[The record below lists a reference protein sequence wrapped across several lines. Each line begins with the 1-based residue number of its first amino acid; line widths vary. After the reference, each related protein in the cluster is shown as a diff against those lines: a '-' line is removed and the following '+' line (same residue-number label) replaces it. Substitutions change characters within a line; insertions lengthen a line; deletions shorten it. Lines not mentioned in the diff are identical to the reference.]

1 MALQI
6 TSSFRNDYEYIP
18 LSERAEKKPFMV
30 KLRRLDLELLAFTK
44 DSTFNVNQDQ
54 SYTLKINSQNLI
66 ALKNGL
72 IGWQNISD
80 DTGPVKFT
88 MDGNV
93 VNSTCLEYLPVEL
106 RTEIANVIL
115 AISNNP
121 SNAELILTGETVT
134 VDGE

>member
-1 MALQI
+1 MAI
-6 TSSFRNDYEYIP
+6 HVTSSFKNNYEYTP
-18 LSERAEKKPFMV
+18 VSERGEKDPFTV
-30 KLRRLDLELLAFTK
+30 RIKRLDLELLAFTK

-72 IGWQNISD
+72 IGWKNISD
-80 DTGPVKFT
+80 DNGPIKFV
-88 MDGNV
+88 MDGDV
-93 VNSTCLEYLPVEL
+93 ANSTCLEYLPVEL

-121 SNAELILTGETVT
+121 SNADLILGGDDEHQ
-134 VDGE
+134 DEE